1 VTLADLQALYRAGEA
16 VVPVDKAEPWTL
28 LHVSRAT
35 FYRACQRNEVPG
47 VLRLGR
53 RRLLRLDLFLHW
65 VGAPLPLAD
74 PHEREV
80 PAAVQPPARGRD
92 QCARDEPTP

>member
-1 VTLADLQALYRAGEA
+1 MTPAELQALYRAGEA
-16 VVPVDKAEPWTL
+16 VIPVDEAEPWTL

-65 VGAPLPLAD
+65 VGPLPAD

-80 PAAVQPPARGRD
+80 MG
-92 QCARDEPTP
+92 T